1 MAHVGDG
8 LSGLRATANLP
19 AALPLV
25 SEVPDSDFEDEL
37 QRRSEQIVP

>member
-1 MAHVGDG
+1 MAHARI
-8 LSGLRATANLP
+8 RANF

-37 QRRSEQIVP
+37 QRRSEPIVP